1 MKGEDNMRL
10 HEKFSFL
17 DHWTKPR
24 ILVISLISFA
34 LVAAGWSA
42 GYSGFLGTTHAKMA
56 VASPTHATPVS
67 LLSKAAN
74 IESVNQALIEVAELA
89 KPAVVNISVLS
100 TAAPSQT
107 PSPFFDDPFF
117 RKFFGDEFN
126 RRFQQPEQPQQ
137 PEGPKEQGLGSG
149 VIISPDGYII
159 TNNHVVE
166 HADQV
171 RVLLSDKRKFD
182 AKVVGTDPKTDLALI
197 KIDADDLPAIR
208 WGDSSGLRVGE
219 MVMAIGNPFG
229 LNQTVTMGIISAVG
243 RANVG
248 IVDYEDFIQTDAAI
262 NPGNSGGALVN
273 LKGELVGINT
283 AIFSRS
289 GGYMGIGFAI
299 PSNMAKSIQ
308 QSLIKHGKVV
318 RGWLGVS
325 IQDLTPDLKDQ
336 FDAPDTNGVLIS
348 DVLTDGPAKKAGIK
362 RGDIIRRYDGKTV
375 NNSVR
380 LRSLV
385 AQTAPDAK
393 VTLEILRDGDTRKLT
408 ITIGEMP
415 KNVASLSSAG
425 EAEGNQALAGVRVEP
440 VPPEKGFDEGVSV
453 TSVQT
458 GSPAD
463 QAGIRKGDI
472 ILEINRHSI
481 KDVEDF
487 RSLTQALGPD
497 DRVLVLLKRGRGTI
511 FLSITP

>member
-1 MKGEDNMRL
+1 MKLRNEFL
-10 HEKFSFL
+10 HL
-17 DHWTKPR
+17 AQWTR
-24 ILVISLISFA
+24 ARVLVISLTTLA
-34 LVAAGWSA
+34 LVATGWIIINP
-42 GYSGFLGTTHAKMA
+42 GFLGTTYSEMA
-56 VASPTHATPVS
+56 VASPPEATPVS

-74 IESVNQALIEVAELA
+74 IDSVNQALIEVAELA

-100 TAAPSQT
+100 TAAKSPT
-107 PSPFFDDPFF
+107 PLPFFDDPFF
-117 RKFFGDEFN
+117 RRFFGDEFN

-137 PEGPKEQGLGSG
+137 PEGPKAQGLGSG

-171 RVLLSDKRKFD
+171 KVLLSDKRKFD
-182 AKVVGTDPKTDLALI
+182 AKVVGMDPKTDLALI
-197 KIDADDLPAIR
+197 KIDADNLPAIR
-208 WGDSSGLRVGE
+208 WGDSNRLKVGE

-308 QSLIKHGKVV
+308 QSLVKRGKVV

-325 IQDLTPDLKDQ
+325 IQDLTSDLKDQ

-348 DVLTDGPAKKAGIK
+348 DVVKDGPAKKAGIK
-362 RGDIIRRYDGKTV
+362 RGDIIKRYGGKTV

-385 AQTAPDAK
+385 AETVPDTPVK
-393 VTLEILRDGDTRKLT
+393 LEILRDGHTKTLRVT
-408 ITIGEMP
+408 IDEMP
-415 KNVASLSSAG
+415 KNLASLSSTG
-425 EAEGNQALAGVRVEP
+425 EAEGNHALAGVRVEP
-440 VPPEKGFDEGVSV
+440 VPPEKGYDEGVSV
-453 TSVQT
+453 TSVQS

-463 QAGIRKGDI
+463 QAGVREGDI
-472 ILEINRHSI
+472 ILEINRHSV
-481 KDVEDF
+481 KNVDDF
-487 RSLTQALGPD
+487 RQLTQKLGPD
-497 DRVLVLLKRGRGTI
+497 DRVLVLLQRGRSSI
-511 FLSITP
+511 FLSINP

>member
-1 MKGEDNMRL
+1 M
-10 HEKFSFL
+10 
-17 DHWTKPR
+17 R
-24 ILVISLISFA
+24 ILVISLLTWA
-34 LVAAGWSA
+34 LVGTGWA
-42 GYSGFLGTTHAKMA
+42 VGYSEFLGAGHSQMATSSSHAI
-56 VASPTHATPVS
+56 PVS
-67 LLSKAAN
+67 MLSKAAN
-74 IESVNQALIEVAELA
+74 VDSVNQALIEVAELA

-100 TAAPSQT
+100 TAPTT
-107 PSPFFDDPFF
+107 PPTLPFFDDPFF
-117 RKFFGDEFN
+117 RRFFGDEFN

-137 PEGPKEQGLGSG
+137 PQEPKEQGMGSG
-149 VIISPDGYII
+149 VIVSSDGYII

-182 AKVVGTDPKTDLALI
+182 AKVIGTDPKTDLALI

-208 WGDSSGLRVGE
+208 WGDSSQLKVGE

-308 QSLIKHGKVV
+308 RNLVKHGKVI

-336 FDAPDTNGVLIS
+336 FNAPDTTGVLIS
-348 DVLTDGPAKKAGIK
+348 DVVKDGPAKKAGIK
-362 RGDIIRRYDGKTV
+362 RGDIIKRYDGKKV
-375 NNSVR
+375 KNSVN
-380 LRSLV
+380 LRTLV
-385 AQTAPDAK
+385 AETVPDSTVK
-393 VTLEILRDGDTRKLT
+393 VEILRDGDSRTLHV
-408 ITIGEMP
+408 TIGEMP
-415 KNVASLSSAG
+415 KNLTAMSSSG
-425 EAEGNQALAGVRVEP
+425 EAEGNNALAGVRVEP
-440 VPPEKGFDEGVSV
+440 VDGEKGYEEGVSV
-453 TSVQT
+453 NSVQA

-463 QAGIRKGDI
+463 RAGIQRGDI
-472 ILEINRHSI
+472 ILEINRHAV
-481 KDVEDF
+481 KDVDDF
-487 RSLTQALGPD
+487 RRLTQQLGPK
-497 DRVLVLLKRGRGTI
+497 DRVLVLLQRGRSSI
-511 FLSITP
+511 FLSINP